1 MFHYHSIQTEADIA
15 RFDEVSNGLHDGHII
30 QVDYR
35 NTGISC
41 CDGGL
46 QFDYDGLSLTIHVLV
61 TSLPGH
67 PTFELLFHNVPEW
80 QIRQYQFFDMIGFS
94 IVRLDNGY
102 FLWADDIS
110 SHMEDLKQGSYVI
123 AGSIRWRKL

>member
-1 MFHYHSIQTEADIA
+1 MAQYHLIQTDTDIA
-15 RFDEVSNGLHDGHII
+15 HFEDISNGLHDGYII

-35 NTGISC
+35 NTGISH

-80 QIRQYQFFDMIGFS
+80 QIRQYQFFDMLGFS

-102 FLWADDIS
+102 FLWTDDVS
-110 SHMEDLKQGSYVI
+110 SNMEDLKQGSYVV
-123 AGSIRWRKL
+123 AESIRWRKL